1 MKKYFFL
8 AAILLLIS
16 GTFTGCAYGCYGYRS
31 NAHGYEMWPQNNGQY
46 YYPYAT
52 QAAGA
57 AGLGGGYYPSPRY

>member
-1 MKKYFFL
+1 MKKYLFV

-16 GTFTGCAYGCYGYRS
+16 GTFTGCACYGYNS

-52 QAAGA
+52 QAAAA